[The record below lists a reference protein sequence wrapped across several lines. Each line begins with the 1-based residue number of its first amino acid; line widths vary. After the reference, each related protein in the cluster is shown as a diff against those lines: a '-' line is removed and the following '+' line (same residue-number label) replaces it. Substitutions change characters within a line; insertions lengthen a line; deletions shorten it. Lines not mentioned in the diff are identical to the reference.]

1 MAWWNKKKKTM
12 TKATRD
18 LSEKI
23 EAIQSHQ
30 DMSTLTNAL
39 YDILSTID
47 TRLIELEKKVN
58 ERK

>member
-1 MAWWNKKKKTM
+1 M

-39 YDILSTID
+39 YDILTTINK
-47 TRLIELEKKVN
+47 RLIELEKKVN
-58 ERK
+58 EQE